1 MVKYFVFRICAVMA
15 VYFAVA
21 GGAAAEVPMTNADV
35 EKLVRSGVADTIIIA
50 AIKGAPMKRF
60 DTSPKA
66 IAQLKVMKVSD
77 AVIAAMSPSAVDTP
91 RRPAGEAPAHEK
103 SEPSSIPWVEVT
115 TQGLA
120 AFIGAIFAFGFAL
133 WIAHQQREDSSTAA
147 MINEF
152 SSREM
157 LVSRFV
163 TARIAK
169 QVAAGEVTLRD
180 VALSSVQDCP
190 IGFEGRTI
198 DTLTEHQH
206 MSYVVGWIRRLAV
219 QLQHRWVNRKVIAIA
234 LGGSLQWSLPFLLR
248 LADEAERVMKV
259 YPSETPPAVR
269 ASWIYSV
276 RYVDAQL
283 KRVKFYKRLPTSK
296 ARSQAEVKG
305 AKPSARTTRTSTTNR
320 S

>member
-1 MVKYFVFRICAVMA
+1 MALYFV
-15 VYFAVA
+15 VA
-21 GGAAAEVPMTNADV
+21 RGAAAEVVMTNADV
-35 EKLVRSGVADTIIIA
+35 EKLVKSGVADTIVIA
-50 AIKGAPMKRF
+50 AIKAAPIKRF

-66 IAQLKVMKVSD
+66 IAQLKAMTVSD
-77 AVIAAMSPSAVDTP
+77 AVIAAMLPPALGTP
-91 RRPAGEAPAHEK
+91 RRTAGEAPAHEK
-103 SEPSSIPWVEVT
+103 SKPPASIPWLEVT
-115 TQGLA
+115 TQALA

-152 SSREM
+152 SSKEM

-163 TARIAK
+163 TVGIAR
-169 QVAAGEVTLRD
+169 QVAAGEVTLRA

-190 IGFEGRTI
+190 VGFEGSTI

-206 MSYVVGWIRRLAV
+206 MSYIIGWIRRLAV

-248 LADEAERVMKV
+248 LAGEAERVMKE
-259 YPSETPPAVR
+259 YPSENPPGVR

-283 KRVKFYKRLPTSK
+283 KRVKFYKRLPSLK
-296 ARSQAEVKG
+296 ARG
-305 AKPSARTTRTSTTNR
+305 
-320 S
+320 